1 MSPAIEKISRE
12 FFALLPDEQINF
24 LKTVIATP
32 PGQLVQLDGRV
43 HFIPE
48 GSPADDEE
56 KELFARAEAEI
67 EAGKGITLDE
77 LRANLKI

>member
-12 FFALLPDEQINF
+12 FSALLPDEQIDF
-24 LKTVIATP
+24 LKTVITIP
-32 PGQLVQLDGRV
+32 PGHLVQFDGRI

-48 GSPADDEE
+48 GPPVSDEE
-56 KELFARAEAEI
+56 KDLFTKAEAEI

-77 LRANLKI
+77 LRTRLNI